1 LIGHSHVPVDEF
13 NTINYPHGNAF
24 AYLQK
29 RILFGSGHGH
39 RKRGIPMIRRN
50 WKRTQPTSLRNALEL
65 CKEFAREKH
74 NLSVE
79 RIAERMGE
87 ADHWT
92 LYKWMQT
99 GRIPAVAIPAYEA
112 ACGIDFVTRWLAG
125 TSGKLLINVPSGR
138 KLKPNDVSAL
148 QESLH
153 STVSALMDFYNGKA
167 EADATLATVTNALES
182 LAWHKGNVEQHN
194 QPQLD
199 LGESND

>member
-1 LIGHSHVPVDEF
+1 MS
-13 NTINYPHGNAF
+13 
-24 AYLQK
+24 
-29 RILFGSGHGH
+29 
-39 RKRGIPMIRRN
+39 RRN

-65 CKEFAREKH
+65 CKDYAREKH

-92 LYKWMQT
+92 LYKWIQN
-99 GRIPAVAIPAYEA
+99 GRIPAVRIPAYEA

-125 TSGKLLINVPSGR
+125 TSGKLLIEVPSGR
-138 KLKPNDVSAL
+138 KVKATDVAAL

-167 EADATLATVTNALES
+167 ETETTLAAVTNALES
-182 LAWHKGNVEQHN
+182 LAWHRGNVEQHN

-199 LGESND
+199 LGDSDA